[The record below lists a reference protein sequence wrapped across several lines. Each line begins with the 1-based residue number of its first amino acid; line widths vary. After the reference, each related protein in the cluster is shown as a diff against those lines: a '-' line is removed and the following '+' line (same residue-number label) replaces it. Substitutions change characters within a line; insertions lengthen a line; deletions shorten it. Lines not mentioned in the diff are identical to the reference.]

1 MKKRIISVMMIM
13 ALIVVSAI
21 PVFAEETKVNKE
33 EHKVENR
40 VMGKITSIN
49 ENYLT
54 IDVATPK
61 RKENNDI
68 NKSADIKDKPE
79 NRNIDD
85 MFTLTGEKKTIN
97 ISKAKFMG
105 QVRIMN
111 ENKKDSSNNTN
122 NSTNQDNSTDVKN
135 QEKDKELTYK
145 DFAVGDYAQVVL
157 ADDGSAVAKVVIK
170 GGLFRNRPEGKPG
183 NKPDKKPNDNN
194 KA

>member
-54 IDVATPK
+54 IDVVTPTTPK
-61 RKENNDI
+61 RKENNDT
-68 NKSADIKDKPE
+68 NKNTDAKEKPE

-122 NSTNQDNSTDVKN
+122 NATNQDNSNDVKN

-170 GGLFRNRPEGKPG
+170 GGLFRNRKVF
-183 NKPDKKPNDNN
+183 
-194 KA
+194 